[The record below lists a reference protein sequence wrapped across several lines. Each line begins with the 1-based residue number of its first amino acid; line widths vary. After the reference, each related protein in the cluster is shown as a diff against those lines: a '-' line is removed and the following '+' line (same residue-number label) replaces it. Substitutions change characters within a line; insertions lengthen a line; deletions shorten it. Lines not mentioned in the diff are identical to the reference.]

1 MRKIVLVFAGMAFIA
16 MGSIQAQD
24 FGIRGGLNMQNLN
37 GKDSDGKSYSN
48 DLAPRFHIG
57 VDYEMEVAPEF
68 YLAPGLL
75 FSTKGSKVSEG
86 DATFNTV
93 INYLEVPINFV
104 YKPELG
110 AGKLIVAFGPYLA
123 YGIGGKYKLKGEGDI
138 GGFLEWE
145 ASGDKDIKFGSG
157 DDDHLK
163 PFDMGANIGFGYE
176 LSGGLSLKL
185 NAQLGLVNIE
195 SNSVSDS
202 STKNTGFGLSLG
214 YRF

>member
-16 MGSIQAQD
+16 MGSIQAQG
-24 FGIRGGLNMQNLN
+24 FGIRGGLNMQNFN

-68 YLAPGLL
+68 YLQPGLL
-75 FSTKGSKVSEG
+75 FSTKGAKGQEFM
-86 DATFNTV
+86 FNVKRETT
-93 INYLEVPINFV
+93 INYLEVPINFA

-110 AGKLIVAFGPYLA
+110 AGKLVVAFGPYLA
-123 YGIGGKYKLKGEGDI
+123 YAIGGKYKYEGN
-138 GGFLEWE
+138 
-145 ASGDKDIKFGSG
+145 SGDVSLEKDVKFGSG
-157 DDDHLK
+157 DNDHFK

-176 LSGGLSLKL
+176 LSGGLSVKL

-202 STKNTGFGLSLG
+202 STKNTGFGLSVG